1 MIDRRSLEVQDMFR
15 GQVASPLA
23 TLSGLGGLSGCPL
36 EVVGALE
43 GLGWNVQRLG
53 TLHDAEEDMIGT
65 VPRDVEDR
73 LGKLI
78 DVRE

>member
-1 MIDRRSLEVQDMFR
+1 MVR
-15 GQVASPLA
+15 GQVASPLGAMA